1 MQKMLFILM
10 GSTAVA
16 SLALAQA
23 PPPSAPV
30 APAATATHTAGS
42 PADCDRLETF
52 LEQRHPANPGVTL
65 EQVRSYRTSNN
76 VQACH
81 DALMRLEPN
90 ATQATNQEGKRGPD
104 TSIVVQQ
111 PTQSLHVEQ
120 APPQVTVQQQQP
132 QVTVRQPQPDIT
144 VRQPA
149 PTVTVDIP
157 QPEIIIRMPKPEV
170 NVAMSQPLVEVNQ
183 PPPRVQ
189 VTPSPQQPHLQVKPA
204 EAQVKVQQQAGT
216 APSVQVQE
224 SSAQPT
230 VHFERGEPKIVV
242 NQAQGQPQIRVEKED
257 PKPQTT
263 ANNRE
268 RTAAAFAQT
277 PASFEFVNKVAQS
290 DMLEIQASQFVAPNA
305 DADTK
310 PFADR
315 MIRDHTETSN
325 ELRQLVQSG
334 KVQAELPS
342 TLDPEHQKKLDDLKK
357 LGGRELDRQYDHMQL
372 QAHQEAIDLFSRYAQ
387 DGDNNDLKVWA
398 AKTLPHLREHL
409 TMAQKLDQ
417 GGTTSTVGAAPSRVP
432 GSGPVA
438 GANSFTEGQAKSR
451 IESQGYTNVSLLTKD
466 DQGIWRGKA
475 TKDGKTVGVSL
486 DFHGDVFAQ

>member
-1 MQKMLFILM
+1 MKKLRLILA
-10 GSTAVA
+10 GSTALA

-30 APAATATHTAGS
+30 TPAAAS

-65 EQVRSYRTSNN
+65 EQVRTYRTSNN

-81 DALMRLEPN
+81 DALVRLDPT
-90 ATQATNQEGKRGPD
+90 ATQATTQEGKPGAD
-104 TSIVVQQ
+104 TTIVVQQ
-111 PTQSLHVEQ
+111 PTQALHVEQ

-144 VRQPA
+144 VRQAA
-149 PTVTVDIP
+149 PTVTIDIP

-170 NVAMSQPLVEVNQ
+170 NVAMVQPQVQVNQ

-189 VTPSPQQPHLQVKPA
+189 VTQPPQQPQVQVRPA

-216 APSVQVQE
+216 APNVQIQE
-224 SSAQPT
+224 SSTQPT
-230 VHFERGEPKIVV
+230 VHFERAEPKVVV

-257 PKPQTT
+257 PKPQT
-263 ANNRE
+263 AAGDRE
-268 RTAAAFAQT
+268 RTGAAQT
-277 PASFEFVNKVAQS
+277 PTTSEFVNKVAQS

-325 ELRQLVQSG
+325 ELKQLVQSG
-334 KVQAELPS
+334 KVRAELPS
-342 TLDPEHQKKLDDLKK
+342 TLDPEHQKKLDGLKK
-357 LGGRELDRQYDHMQL
+357 LSGRELDREYDRMQL
-372 QAHQEAIDLFSRYAQ
+372 QAHQEAVDLFSRYAQ
-387 DGDNNDLKVWA
+387 AGDNNDLKAWA
-398 AKTLPHLREHL
+398 AKTVLHLREHL
-409 TMAQKLDQ
+409 SMAQKLDQ
-417 GGTTSTVGAAPSRVP
+417 GGITPTAGAAPSRVP
-432 GSGPVA
+432 GGGPAA

-451 IESQGYTNVSLLTKD
+451 IESQGFTNVSLLAKD

-475 TKDGKTVGVSL
+475 TKDGKNVSVSL

>member
-1 MQKMLFILM
+1 MQKLLLILA
-10 GSTAVA
+10 GSTALA

-23 PPPSAPV
+23 PPPSV
-30 APAATATHTAGS
+30 APAATATQTAAN

-52 LEQRHPANPGVTL
+52 LEQQHPASPGVTL
-65 EQVRSYRTSNN
+65 EQVRTYRTSNN
-76 VQACH
+76 IQACH

-90 ATQATNQEGKRGPD
+90 ATQATTQEGKPGAN
-104 TSIVVQQ
+104 TTIVVQQ
-111 PTQSLHVEQ
+111 PTQALHVEQ

-144 VRQPA
+144 VRQAA
-149 PTVTVDIP
+149 PTVTIDIP

-170 NVAMSQPLVEVNQ
+170 NVAMLQPQVQVNQ

-189 VTPSPQQPHLQVKPA
+189 VTQPPQQPQVQVQPA

-216 APSVQVQE
+216 APNVQIQE
-224 SSAQPT
+224 SNTQPT
-230 VHFERGEPKIVV
+230 VHFERAEPKVVV

-257 PKPQTT
+257 PKPQT
-263 ANNRE
+263 AASDRE
-268 RTAAAFAQT
+268 RTAAA
-277 PASFEFVNKVAQS
+277 PATSEFVNKVAQS

-315 MIRDHTETSN
+315 MIRDHTQTSN
-325 ELRQLVQSG
+325 ELKQLVQSG
-334 KVQAELPS
+334 KVRADLPS
-342 TLDPEHQKKLDDLKK
+342 TLDPEHQKKLDGLTK
-357 LGGRELDRQYDHMQL
+357 LSGRELDREYDRMQL
-372 QAHQEAIDLFSRYAQ
+372 QAHQEAVDLFNRYAQ
-387 DGDNNDLKVWA
+387 AGDNNDLKAWA

-409 TMAQKLDQ
+409 SMAQKLDQ

-432 GSGPVA
+432 SSGPVA

-451 IESQGYTNVSLLTKD
+451 IESQGFTNVSLLAKD

-475 TKDGKTVGVSL
+475 TKDGKNVSVSL

>member
-1 MQKMLFILM
+1 
-10 GSTAVA
+10 
-16 SLALAQA
+16 
-23 PPPSAPV
+23 V
-30 APAATATHTAGS
+30 APAATSTQTAAS

-52 LEQRHPANPGVTL
+52 LEQRHPANPGVSL
-65 EQVRSYRTSNN
+65 EQVRTYRTSNN

-81 DALMRLEPN
+81 DALTRLEPN
-90 ATQATNQEGKRGPD
+90 ATQTKEGKPGAD

-111 PTQSLHVEQ
+111 PTPSLHVEQ

-144 VRQPA
+144 VRQAA

-170 NVAMSQPLVEVNQ
+170 NVAMLQPQVQVNQ
-183 PPPRVQ
+183 PPPRVE
-189 VTPSPQQPHLQVKPA
+189 VTQPPQQPQVQVQPA

-216 APSVQVQE
+216 APNVQVQE
-224 SSAQPT
+224 SNTQPT
-230 VHFERGEPKIVV
+230 VHFERAEPKVVV
-242 NQAQGQPQIRVEKED
+242 NQAQGQPQIRIEKED
-257 PKPQTT
+257 AKPQT
-263 ANNRE
+263 AASDRE

-277 PASFEFVNKVAQS
+277 PLAAEFVNKVAQS

-305 DADTK
+305 DTDTK

-315 MIRDHTETSN
+315 MIRDHTETST
-325 ELRQLVQSG
+325 ELKQLVQSG
-334 KVQAELPS
+334 KVRVEFPS
-342 TLDPEHQKKLDDLKK
+342 TLDAEHQKKLDDLKK
-357 LGGRELDRQYDHMQL
+357 LSGRELDRQYDRMQL
-372 QAHQEAIDLFSRYAQ
+372 QAHQEAVDLFSRYAQ
-387 DGDNNDLKVWA
+387 AGDNNDLKAWA

-417 GGTTSTVGAAPSRVP
+417 GRTTSTVGAAPSRVP

-451 IESQGYTNVSLLTKD
+451 IESQGFTNVSLLAKD

-475 TKDGKTVGVSL
+475 TKDGKNVSVSL